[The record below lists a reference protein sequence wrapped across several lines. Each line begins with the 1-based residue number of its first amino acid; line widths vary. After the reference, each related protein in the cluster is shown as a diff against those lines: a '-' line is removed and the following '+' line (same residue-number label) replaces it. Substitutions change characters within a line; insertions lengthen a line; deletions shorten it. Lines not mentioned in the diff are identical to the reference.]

1 MYIFMCMLDYNAKS
15 QNHVPLAHETKSQRL
30 GELS

>member
-1 MYIFMCMLDYNAKS
+1 MCVLDYNAES
-15 QNHVPLAHETKSQRL
+15 HNHVPLAHETKSQGL